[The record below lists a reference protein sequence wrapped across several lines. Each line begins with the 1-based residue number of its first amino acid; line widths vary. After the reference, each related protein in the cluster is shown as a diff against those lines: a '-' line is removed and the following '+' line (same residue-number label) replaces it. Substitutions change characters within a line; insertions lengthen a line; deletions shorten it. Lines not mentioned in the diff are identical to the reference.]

1 MILAVGGTGKP
12 GRRVARRRREL
23 GHEMRYLVQPNPE
36 PAKLEVGH
44 AGVGARRGGRSS
56 CGRCSSPWGLGVR
69 TGSRVITSFRP
80 AAGRL
85 AGVAGGGLQLLKITF
100 ARGGTQSASTRPLLS
115 AESTSRPASTR
126 AARPARRGGCDVA
139 EGAVTDSNED
149 PGGRAGS
156 EGILIDPKSALRV
169 VERLAHHACVHAEGA
184 SNPHSGAR

>member
-1 MILAVGGTGKP
+1 MPVSVHDVEDEA
-12 GRRVARRRREL
+12 A
-23 GHEMRYLVQPNPE
+23 
-36 PAKLEVGH
+36 
-44 AGVGARRGGRSS
+44 